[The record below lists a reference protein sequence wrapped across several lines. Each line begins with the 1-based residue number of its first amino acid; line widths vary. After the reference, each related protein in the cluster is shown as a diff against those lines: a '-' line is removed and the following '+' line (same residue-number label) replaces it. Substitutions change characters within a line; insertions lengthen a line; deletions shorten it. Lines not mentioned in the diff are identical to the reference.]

1 MVILYICENQYLLS
15 VVIIRNLQKE
25 IIYHFDDYP
34 VIAIVG
40 ARQVGKST
48 LAKSIIS
55 NYDNA
60 IYLDAERPSHRQL
73 LDDAEQFFEL
83 NHDKLICID
92 EVQNI
97 PDIFSVIRSIVDDN
111 KSIKF
116 LILGSAS
123 PEVLQQSESLAGRIA
138 YFELP
143 ALQISELKND
153 YSFKKYLFR
162 GALPKSYLSKKD
174 ETSISPNSDS
184 QGDKASF
191 FWIQNFIVSFL
202 ERDLRQFGFDIP
214 FEVLHRLWIM
224 LAHNNGQQIKYS
236 TLSLSLGVSHT
247 TVRNYVEI
255 LSQTFMLRIIQP
267 YYINIKKRIVKSP
280 KIYIRDVGIL
290 NALLNIRSF
299 NDLYSHPV
307 FGTAWEIVV
316 IENIINRFNDWN
328 YFYYRTTNG
337 NEIDLIL
344 TKADKVVAIE
354 IKVSVTPKV
363 TRGFWTALEDVKA
376 NKAYIV
382 APVQLSY
389 PMKNNVSVMS
399 LEDMIALDDLI

>member
-1 MVILYICENQYLLS
+1 M
-15 VVIIRNLQKE
+15 IIRNLQKE
-25 IIYHFDDYP
+25 IIYYFDEYP

-55 NYDNA
+55 NYNNA

-143 ALQISELKND
+143 ALQINELKHD

-162 GALPKSYLSKKD
+162 GALPKSFLSKKD
-174 ETSISPNSDS
+174 ES
-184 QGDKASF
+184 AF
-191 FWIQNFIVSFL
+191 FWLQNFIVSFL

-214 FEVLHRLWIM
+214 FEILHRLWIM

-255 LSQTFMLRIIQP
+255 LSQTFMLRTIQP

-280 KIYIRDVGIL
+280 KVYIRDVGIL
-290 NALLNIRSF
+290 NALLNIRNF
-299 NDLYSHPV
+299 NELYSHPV
-307 FGTAWEIVV
+307 FGSAWELVV
-316 IENIINRFNDWN
+316 IENIIHKFNDWN

-354 IKVSVTPKV
+354 IKVSVAPKV
-363 TRGFWTALEDVKA
+363 TRGFWTALDDVKA
-376 NKAYIV
+376 DKAYIV

-399 LEDMIALDDLI
+399 LEDIIALDNLV

>member
-1 MVILYICENQYLLS
+1 MIV
-15 VVIIRNLQKE
+15 RNLQQE
-25 IIYHFDDYP
+25 IIYHFNDYP

-55 NYDNA
+55 EYENS

-83 NHDKLICID
+83 NSDKLICID
-92 EVQNI
+92 EVQNL
-97 PDIFSVIRSIVDDN
+97 PEIFSVIRSVVDDH
-111 KSIKF
+111 KTIKF

-143 ALQISELKND
+143 ALQIDELKDD

-162 GALPKSYLSKKD
+162 GAMPKSYLGK
-174 ETSISPNSDS
+174 E
-184 QGDKASF
+184 DKSAF

-214 FEVLHRLWIM
+214 FEILHRLWIM

-255 LSQTFMLRIIQP
+255 LRQTFMLRVIQP

-280 KIYIRDVGIL
+280 KVYIRDVGIL
-290 NALLNIRSF
+290 NSLLNLRSF

-316 IENIINRFNDWN
+316 IENVINKFNDWN
-328 YFYYRTTNG
+328 FFYYRTTNG
-337 NEIDLIL
+337 NEIDLVL
-344 TKADKVVAIE
+344 TKGDKVVAIE

-363 TRGFWTALEDVKA
+363 TRGFWTALEDINA
-376 NKAYIV
+376 QKAYII

-389 PMKNNVSVMS
+389 PMKKNVSVMN
-399 LEDMIALDDLI
+399 LEDFINLDKLI

>member
-1 MVILYICENQYLLS
+1 MQNEIYTFNLHGYFVPLVKLHI
-15 VVIIRNLQKE
+15 VIIRNLQKE
-25 IIYHFDDYP
+25 IIYYFDEYP

-55 NYDNA
+55 NYEKA

-97 PDIFSVIRSIVDDN
+97 PNIFSVIRSIVDEN

-143 ALQISELKND
+143 ALQLNELKDD

-162 GALPKSYLSKKD
+162 GALPKSFLSKKD
-174 ETSISPNSDS
+174 ES
-184 QGDKASF
+184 AF
-191 FWIQNFIVSFL
+191 FWLQNFIVSFL

-214 FEVLHRLWIM
+214 FEILHRLWIM

-255 LSQTFMLRIIQP
+255 LSQTFMLRTIQP

-280 KIYIRDVGIL
+280 KVYIRDVGIL
-290 NALLNIRSF
+290 NALLNIRNF
-299 NDLYSHPV
+299 NELYSHPV

-316 IENIINRFNDWN
+316 IENIIHKFNDWN

-363 TRGFWTALEDVKA
+363 TRGFWTALDDVKA
-376 NKAYIV
+376 DKAYIV

-399 LEDMIALDDLI
+399 LEDMIALNDLV

>member
-1 MVILYICENQYLLS
+1 
-15 VVIIRNLQKE
+15 VIIRNLQKE
-25 IIYHFDDYP
+25 IIYYFDEYP

-55 NYDNA
+55 NYNNA

-111 KSIKF
+111 KSIQF

-143 ALQISELKND
+143 ALQINELKQD

-162 GALPKSYLSKKD
+162 GALPKSFLSKKD
-174 ETSISPNSDS
+174 ES
-184 QGDKASF
+184 AF
-191 FWIQNFIVSFL
+191 FWLQNFIVSFL

-214 FEVLHRLWIM
+214 FEILHRLWIM

-255 LSQTFMLRIIQP
+255 LSQTFMLRTIQP

-280 KIYIRDVGIL
+280 KVYIRDVGIL
-290 NALLNIRSF
+290 NALLNIRNF
-299 NDLYSHPV
+299 NELYSHPV
-307 FGTAWEIVV
+307 FGSAWELVV
-316 IENIINRFNDWN
+316 IENIIHKFNDWN

-354 IKVSVTPKV
+354 IKVSVAPKV
-363 TRGFWTALEDVKA
+363 TRGFWTALDDVKA
-376 NKAYIV
+376 DKAYIV

-399 LEDMIALDDLI
+399 LEDIIALDNLV

>member
-1 MVILYICENQYLLS
+1 M
-15 VVIIRNLQKE
+15 IIRNLQKE
-25 IIYHFDDYP
+25 IIYHFNDYP
-34 VIAIVG
+34 VIAIIG

-55 NYDNA
+55 DYDNA

-162 GALPKSYLSKKD
+162 GGLPKSYLSK
-174 ETSISPNSDS
+174 E
-184 QGDKASF
+184 DKSSF

-280 KIYIRDVGIL
+280 KIYIREVGIL
-290 NALLNIRSF
+290 NALLNIRDF

-316 IENIINRFNDWN
+316 IENIINRFKDWN
-328 YFYYRTTNG
+328 YFYYRTSNG

-354 IKVSVTPKV
+354 IKTSVTPKV
-363 TRGFWTALEDVKA
+363 TRGFWIALEDIKA
-376 NKAYIV
+376 NKAYII
-382 APVQLSY
+382 APIQLSY
-389 PMKNNVSVMS
+389 PMKNNVSVMN
-399 LEDMIALDDLI
+399 LEEFIELENLI